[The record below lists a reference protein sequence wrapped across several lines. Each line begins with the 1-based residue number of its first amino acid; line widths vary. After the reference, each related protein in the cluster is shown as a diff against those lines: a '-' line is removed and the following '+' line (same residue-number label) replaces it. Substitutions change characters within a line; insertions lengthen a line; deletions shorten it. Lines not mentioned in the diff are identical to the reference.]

1 MPARGRPWDRVRDAL
16 KAECAA
22 RNDACWICLGKKG
35 PINYTDR
42 FNPKRPNPL
51 LFSADHV
58 AATSLG
64 GDALRR
70 ANLKPAHY
78 QRMQQLTRQ
87 LDPRTVPHCSIL
99 VTLRG
104 GGRAS
109 GASS

>member
-1 MPARGRPWDRVRDAL
+1 MPARGRPWDRVRNAFKD
-16 KAECAA
+16 ECAA
-22 RNDACWICLGKKG
+22 RNDPCWICLNKKG

-42 FNPKRPNPL
+42 FDPKRPNPL

-78 QRMQQLTRQ
+78 QRVQQQSRQ
-87 LDPRTVPHCSIL
+87 
-99 VTLRG
+99 
-104 GGRAS
+104 
-109 GASS
+109 